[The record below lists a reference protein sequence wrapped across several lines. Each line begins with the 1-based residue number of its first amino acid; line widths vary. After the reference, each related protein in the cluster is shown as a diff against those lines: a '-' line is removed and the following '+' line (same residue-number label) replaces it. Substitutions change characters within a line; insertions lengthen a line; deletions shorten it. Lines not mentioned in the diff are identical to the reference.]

1 LQTENNDMAGLTGDG
16 LGPAELEELL
26 ASVAGVADIE
36 VDLREDGSP
45 HLRIW
50 LDGSVPAEEV
60 GEEVKIAMAAAR
72 SSVGTGSS
80 EPDRKVGLGRG
91 LGEILAADEGTTPP
105 SHFHPDVLEPEE
117 EPPPN
122 LALVAVEETAG
133 GISVRAADSNGGI
146 AFSPVEDPRS
156 LNQAVVSAV
165 ARLRQERPVPRLAGV
180 EIRDVSGDPVLT
192 VVLTFAD
199 GRRSVG
205 AALVEGGM
213 PFTLG
218 RAVWEAI
225 GSSD

>member
-1 LQTENNDMAGLTGDG
+1 MARLGDDS

-45 HLRIW
+45 HLRVW
-50 LDGSVPAEEV
+50 LDGSVPTAEV
-60 GEEVKIAMAAAR
+60 SEEIRRAVAAAR
-72 SSVGTGSS
+72 SSIEAAAPTA
-80 EPDRKVGLGRG
+80 ERKVGLGRG
-91 LGEILAADEGTTPP
+91 LGEILAADQGSVPP
-105 SHFHPDVLEPEE
+105 QQLLPDTVQAQEE
-117 EPPPN
+117 VRPN

-133 GISVRAADSNGGI
+133 GISVRAADSVGGI
-146 AFSPVEDPRS
+146 AFSPVADPRS
-156 LNQAVVSAV
+156 LNQAVVAAV
-165 ARLRQERPVPRLAGV
+165 ARLRQERPIPRLAGV

-192 VVLTFAD
+192 VVLVFAD

-205 AALVEGGM
+205 AALVAGGM

-225 GSSD
+225 GSTD

>member
-1 LQTENNDMAGLTGDG
+1 MTGLGDDG

-36 VDLREDGSP
+36 VDLREDGAP
-45 HLRIW
+45 HLRVW

-60 GEEVKIAMAAAR
+60 GEEVKRAMADAR
-72 SSVGTGSS
+72 SSVKAGTAA
-80 EPDRKVGLGRG
+80 PDRKVGLGRG
-91 LGEILAADEGTTPP
+91 LSEILAADEATRLP
-105 SHFHPDVLEPEE
+105 SQLHPDVAEPEE
-117 EPPPN
+117 DPRPN
-122 LALVAVEETAG
+122 LALVAVQETVG

-165 ARLRQERPVPRLAGV
+165 ARLRQERPIPRLAGV

-192 VVLTFAD
+192 VVLVFAD

>member
-1 LQTENNDMAGLTGDG
+1 MQTKENEDAQHDGLTAAD
-16 LGPAELEELL
+16 LEELL
-26 ASVAGVADIE
+26 AAVPGVANIE

-45 HLRIW
+45 HLRVW
-50 LDGSVPAEEV
+50 LDGSVPADDV
-60 GEEVKIAMAAAR
+60 GEEIQQAVSAVRIKTPTQGEA
-72 SSVGTGSS
+72 SP
-80 EPDRKVGLGRG
+80 ERKVGLGKG
-91 LGEILAADEGTTPP
+91 LNEILESDEAMSPPHQFRPETT
-105 SHFHPDVLEPEE
+105 EPEPE
-117 EPPPN
+117 VRPT

-133 GISVRAADSNGGI
+133 GISVRAADSKGGI
-146 AFSPVEDPRS
+146 AFSPVDDPRS

-165 ARLRQERPVPRLAGV
+165 ARLRQEKPIPRLAGV

-192 VVLTFAD
+192 VVLVFAD

-225 GSSD
+225 GSFD